1 MPIGKSSYNKGDKV
15 LVNGKAGEV
24 TNKVGTYYDVMLD
37 DGTTIKTKIAA
48 ITPADGGETVTKDT
62 APAAD
67 KKDKP
72 AKADKKDKP
81 VTNANAAL
89 KKAVERKDPAPKS
102 TDAKA
107 GGDIFPE
114 GTRKQYEKYKPAKGK
129 VRLDCGDGIAVAL
142 RGLEVP
148 DFIKVAGKL
157 LEGETEATLKSKYG
171 HLNNGQQ
178 RMTIGVRVRKAPDM
192 SAAKIAKV
200 RKELGL
206 TDK

>member
-1 MPIGKSSYNKGDKV
+1 MPIGKSSYAKGDKV
-15 LVNGKAGEV
+15 NVNGKPGEV
-24 TNKVGTYYDVMLD
+24 TGKVGTYYDVMLD
-37 DGTTIKTKIAA
+37 DGTTVKTKIASL
-48 ITPADGGETVTKDT
+48 TPADGGETD
-62 APAAD
+62 D
-67 KKDKP
+67 KVETPKINKP
-72 AKADKKDKP
+72 KKADNKDKP
-81 VTNANAAL
+81 VTNAKAAL
-89 KKAVERKDPAPKS
+89 KAAVERKDPEPKS
-102 TDAKA
+102 ANARA

-114 GTRKQYEKYKPAKGK
+114 NTRKSYEKYKPAKGK

-157 LEGETEATLKSKYG
+157 LEGESEASLKSKYG

-178 RMTIGVRVRKAPDM
+178 RMTIGVRVRKSPDI